1 MNNIYLITPN
11 KLNKRFYYY
20 LPKVLST
27 KKIKFLQVR
36 SKKLSKVKLLNH
48 IKKIIPIV
56 KKYKTKL
63 IINDYPEFASTFN
76 CGFHLGQKDLKNKLN
91 KQYLDKKK
99 FFGITCHNS
108 IALGRKAMRY
118 KPDYLAFGAFFKTKT
133 KSVKFDANPSL
144 IKKAKKIFKIPIV
157 GIGGINS
164 NNYKILLKNGVNYI
178 AVSGFI
184 WRNKNMSPI
193 EAIKK
198 FK

>member
-11 KLNKRFYYY
+11 KLNKEFYYY

-91 KQYLDKKK
+91 KQYLAKKK

-184 WRNKNMSPI
+184 WRNKNISPI

>member
-1 MNNIYLITPN
+1 MNRVYLITPN
-11 KLNKRFYYY
+11 KLNKKFYNY

-36 SKKLSKVKLLNH
+36 CKKLSKVKLLNH

-56 KKYKTKL
+56 KKYNTKL
-63 IINDYPEFASTFN
+63 VINDYPELASAFN
-76 CGFHLGQKDLKNKLN
+76 CGFHLGQRDLKNKLN
-91 KQYLDKKK
+91 KQYLAKKK

-108 IALGRKAMRY
+108 IALGRKAMKY

-133 KSVKFDANPSL
+133 KNVKFVANPTI

-157 GIGGINS
+157 GIGGINA

>member
-11 KLNKRFYYY
+11 ELNKKFYYY
-20 LPKVLST
+20 FPKVLST

-91 KQYLDKKK
+91 KQYLAKKK

-133 KSVKFDANPSL
+133 KNVKFGANPTL
-144 IKKAKKIFKIPIV
+144 IKNAKKIFKIPIV

>member
-1 MNNIYLITPN
+1 M
-11 KLNKRFYYY
+11 
-20 LPKVLST
+20 
-27 KKIKFLQVR
+27 QVR
-36 SKKLSKVKLLNH
+36 CKKLSKAKLLNH

-56 KKYKTKL
+56 KKYNTKL
-63 IINDYPEFASTFN
+63 VINDYPELASAFN
-76 CGFHLGQKDLKNKLN
+76 CGFHLGQRDLKNKLN
-91 KQYLDKKK
+91 KQYLAKKK

-108 IALGRKAMRY
+108 IALGRKAMKY

-133 KSVKFDANPSL
+133 KNVKFVANPTI

-157 GIGGINS
+157 GIGGINA